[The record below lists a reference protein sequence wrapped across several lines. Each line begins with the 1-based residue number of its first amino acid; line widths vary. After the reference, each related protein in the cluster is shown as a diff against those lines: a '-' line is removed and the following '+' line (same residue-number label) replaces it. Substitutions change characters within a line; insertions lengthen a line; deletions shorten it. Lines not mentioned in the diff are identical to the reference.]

1 MNMFIETINHTSF
14 WRRSNEDPKTKSS
27 IRQQGGQADFFFERG
42 QAEFSSGKRRPPAR
56 AVTTAPAERAII
68 YPKRK

>member
-1 MNMFIETINHTSF
+1 MKTLK
-14 WRRSNEDPKTKSS
+14 PKVPYGNKVVKL
-27 IRQQGGQADFFFERG
+27 ILIFFFERG